1 MITWSFDDIR
11 IVGDIVVG
19 SLLAST
25 LRLIVVKGLF
35 EPAAV
40 WAFKAG
46 YRKVDALTGD
56 RLPDLPAAL
65 GGKTDTPQP

>member
-1 MITWSFDDIR
+1 MIHWGLDDVR
-11 IVGDIVVG
+11 IVGDIVLG
-19 SLLAST
+19 SLLASA

-46 YRKVDALTGD
+46 YRRADAVLND

-65 GGKTDTPQP
+65 GGDPRPPE